1 MVLAIV
7 LPVVLSVVLIM
18 LMLKFVPGLLN
29 AFRSLCSRQQDE
41 NTKAYIDLEVGSGV
55 LLSPEPYRVTWLTP
69 ESQEYSPFDTP
80 TTAMHPE
87 LRVIARP
94 PRSPRIMTSLVS
106 PIKTGCS
113 SPKRAIRASSLSSVK
128 AMSSLWA

>member
-41 NTKAYIDLEVGSGV
+41 NTKAYIDLE
-55 LLSPEPYRVTWLTP
+55 
-69 ESQEYSPFDTP
+69 EYSPFDTP